1 LKSKVTGLILAGG
14 RGTRMGRV
22 DKGLQPFRGSTMVA
36 HVLARLAPQVASVA
50 INANRN
56 LPQYQAMAGELPVLP
71 DYLDGFAGPLAGLQV
86 GLQFCPTELLLTA
99 PCDSPFFP
107 LDMAERLYAAMSA
120 AGADMAMA
128 VTMER
133 DPEQPDAAPYR
144 QSHPVFSLVK
154 ANVLPQLEAYL
165 ETGARRMEGFY
176 KSLRVAEVLFDD
188 AAAFGNINT
197 LEDLHHHER
206 TAAAAQAAT
215 SPAAAPAPAAPIA
228 PAAGGPSNAAS
239 GHASAP
245 SASSPATSDH
255 AAARPATSPT
265 APGGEVPS
273 AASSAA
279 AGGLAGGRDGDPAA
293 LAVDEAQRMICAR
306 VAAVEATETL
316 SLLNALDR
324 VLATDIVSPINV
336 PAYDNS
342 AMDGYA
348 LRGADLP
355 PGDATGTS
363 TFKTIGIAYA
373 GHPFTQ
379 APQARECIRI
389 MTGAAIPPGCDSV
402 LPQEL
407 AANINGDQ
415 VSIAPNAIHAGANLR
430 RAGEDLK
437 AGSIAIAA
445 GKLLRPADLG
455 LIASLGI
462 GEVTVK
468 RKLRVAFFST
478 GDELRSLGEKLEDG
492 CVYDSNRYTLFGML
506 QRLGCEVIDLG
517 VVRDDPQALEDT
529 LRKAASQADA
539 IITSG
544 GVSEGA
550 ADYTRDIMALLG
562 DVAFWKLAMR
572 PGRPFAFG
580 RVQTEQDSAWL
591 FGLPGNPVAVMVSF
605 YMLARPALLRMMGAE
620 SKLQTMQARS
630 TEAIRKRPGRTE
642 YQRGIVSKGED
653 GAPQVRLTGAQG
665 SGILSS
671 MTEANCIVI
680 LHHDLVNVVAGQMV
694 EVMLFDGLV

>member
-1 LKSKVTGLILAGG
+1 MKSKVTGLILAGG

-22 DKGLQPFRGSTMVA
+22 DKGLQPFRGTTLVA
-36 HVLARLAPQVASVA
+36 QVLARLAPQVASLA

-56 LPQYQAMAGELPVLP
+56 LPQYQALAGAAPVLP

-107 LDMAERLYAAMSA
+107 LDMAERLHAALEA
-120 AGADMAMA
+120 EDADLAMA

-133 DPEQPDAAPYR
+133 DPEQPDAAPFR
-144 QSHPVFSLVK
+144 QPHPVFSLVK
-154 ANVLPQLEAYL
+154 TSVLPQLEAYL
-165 ETGARRMEGFY
+165 ATGARRMEGFY

-188 AAAFGNINT
+188 SAAFSNINT

-206 TAAAAQAAT
+206 TAAAPDRT
-215 SPAAAPAPAAPIA
+215 PAAAPPGG
-228 PAAGGPSNAAS
+228 AAGSRAA
-239 GHASAP
+239 
-245 SASSPATSDH
+245 
-255 AAARPATSPT
+255 
-265 APGGEVPS
+265 
-273 AASSAA
+273 
-279 AGGLAGGRDGDPAA
+279 DGDPAA
-293 LAVDEAQRMICAR
+293 LAVEQAQRLICAR
-306 VAAVEATETL
+306 IAPVAATETL
-316 SLLNALDR
+316 ALLAALDR
-324 VLATDIVSPINV
+324 VLAEDIVSPINV

-348 LRGADLP
+348 LRGSDLP
-355 PGDATGTS
+355 AEGATA
-363 TFKTIGIAYA
+363 TFKSIGVAYA
-373 GHPFTQ
+373 GHPFAQ
-379 APQARECIRI
+379 APQARQCVRI

-407 AANINGDQ
+407 AAGIDGDN
-415 VSIAPNAIHAGANLR
+415 VTIAHNAIRAGANLR

-437 AGSIAIAA
+437 AGGIAIAK

-462 GEVTVK
+462 GEVTVR
-468 RKLRVAFFST
+468 RKLKVAFFST

-506 QRLGCEVIDLG
+506 QRLGCEVLDMG
-517 VVRDDPQALEDT
+517 VVRDDPQALEAA
-529 LRKAASQADA
+529 LRAAAQNADA

-550 ADYTRDIMALLG
+550 ADHTREIMALLG

-572 PGRPFAFG
+572 PGRPLAFG
-580 RVQTEQDSAWL
+580 KVQTGQDSAWL

-605 YMLARPALLRMMGAE
+605 YMFARPALLRMMGAD
-620 SKLQTMQARS
+620 SQLQTMQARAAQ
-630 TEAIRKRPGRTE
+630 AIRKRAGRTE
-642 YQRGIVSKGED
+642 YQRGIVSLAED

-671 MTEANCIVI
+671 MTEANCIVV
-680 LHHDLVNVVAGQMV
+680 LRHDQGNVDAGDMV
-694 EVMLFDGLV
+694 DVMLFDGLV